1 MEGRYRGGG
10 IEEKPRTIF
19 RIITWTRFDRC
30 KKNNIW
36 RDVSGARVPKIILFD
51 LLCSA
56 EPLFRIIALTSLNS
70 IVKCN
75 YIFDQLGSMFSVVL
89 LFFFFFSPPV
99 YVTLILARAFPVL
112 WYLITFSINVKM
124 YVAACVVCF
133 SNRWKGFFA
142 SWIKGFFFR
151 SSFLD
156 LNDWI
161 CEFNYGMD

>member
-1 MEGRYRGGG
+1 M
-10 IEEKPRTIF
+10 
-19 RIITWTRFDRC
+19 
-30 KKNNIW
+30 
-36 RDVSGARVPKIILFD
+36 SGARVPKIILFD

-89 LFFFFFSPPV
+89 LFFFFFSPCLR
-99 YVTLILARAFPVL
+99 YVNSCSRVSL

-142 SWIKGFFFR
+142 SWIKGFFLGLR
-151 SSFLD
+151 FLIWMIEFVN
-156 LNDWI
+156 LIMEWI
-161 CEFNYGMD
+161 NIYIYRNSVGYQLIIDDYNSNIRLLIN

>member
-89 LFFFFFSPPV
+89 LFFFFLSPCLR
-99 YVTLILARAFPVL
+99 YVNSCSRVSL